1 MGDAFIISG
10 LREKR
15 SAVAGRIIDLKR
27 EADLLQADL
36 YHIDAV
42 LRMYGEEPADIPT
55 KGRMPKRSAYFGRSE
70 VSRRCYEMLR
80 ERGTVSAEDIGI
92 KAMVDKG
99 KDPLVDKK
107 LKADFTRRILCTLHD
122 LAKAGSVEKVGNGRG
137 VRWKLVN
144 QAA

>member
-1 MGDAFIISG
+1 MGDTFIISG

-15 SAVAGRIIDLKR
+15 ATIAGRIIDLKR

-42 LRMYGEEPADIPT
+42 LLLYGEEPADLPT
-55 KGRMPKRSAYFGRSE
+55 KGRVPKRSSFFGHSE

-80 ERGTVSAEDIGI
+80 ERGTISAEDISI

-99 KDPLVDKK
+99 KDSLTDKK
-107 LKADFTRRILCTLHD
+107 IKTDFTKRILCTLHD
-122 LAKAGSVEKVGNGRG
+122 LRKAGTVEKVGAGKG
-137 VRWKLVN
+137 VRWRLVE
-144 QAA
+144 QVG